1 MPQGTNRIWYLTV
14 ILSHNNLFV
23 PHWHYTLIYGLLVQ
37 NVTFLSETK
46 YSWIVHF
53 TWPII
58 YLFTLYDRFEFKIL
72 VTIYIIE
79 RYLISKIPSTVI
91 WYRLRHNLS
100 RSLHFSLFFKYL
112 NLFQDFMKCYVNVL
126 FYRTCLIIMNILI
139 ICSFLFQGILYLES
153 NGLLHFLRIIDS
165 VLQGL
170 QIGAFAAELYHRVNA
185 FIWQLICNIMQL
197 NFPLNFKFTYLFNE
211 DLGNS

>member
-23 PHWHYTLIYGLLVQ
+23 PHWHYTLIYGLPVQ

-46 YSWIVHF
+46 YTWIVHF
-53 TWPII
+53 TWPTI

-72 VTIYIIE
+72 ITIYIIE

-91 WYRLRHNLS
+91 WYRFQQDITYRD
-100 RSLHFSLFFKYL
+100 LFIFYYFRYL

-126 FYRTCLIIMNILI
+126 FYSTCLIIMIILI
-139 ICSFLFQGILYLES
+139 IFFFKEFYIRNRLVYY
-153 NGLLHFLRIIDS
+153 
-165 VLQGL
+165 
-170 QIGAFAAELYHRVNA
+170 AFDV
-185 FIWQLICNIMQL
+185 
-197 NFPLNFKFTYLFNE
+197 
-211 DLGNS
+211 S